1 MRAWFLLLV
10 AANLAFFVWTQ
21 YVSPGSEGADPA
33 PLARQVAPES
43 LKLVPPPRL
52 AAPSGD
58 ATAASSLACVEWGS
72 FSTSEAA
79 RIATLLEPLNL
90 GSLLTQ
96 RRSEETAHWWVYLPP
111 QGSRQAALRKVEELK
126 KLGVQEY
133 FVMQEEGRWRWAV
146 SLGVFR
152 TEEAAKSR
160 LEAVR
165 ALKVQGA
172 RVGERDT
179 QVTRVW
185 FRVADA
191 DATLRNA
198 FKELAQGSPGTE
210 IRDCPAAN

>member
-21 YVSPGSEGADPA
+21 YISPGTEGADPA
-33 PLARQVAPES
+33 PLSRQVAPES
-43 LKLVPPPRL
+43 LKLVPPPGF
-52 AAPSGD
+52 ATPPGD
-58 ATAASSLACVEWGS
+58 AKTASAGACIEWGS
-72 FSTSEAA
+72 FSTSEAG
-79 RIATLLEPLNL
+79 RMATLLEPLAL
-90 GSLLTQ
+90 GPRLAQ
-96 RRSEETAHWWVYLPP
+96 HRSEETAHWWVYLPP
-111 QGSRQAALRKVEELK
+111 QGNRQAALRKVEELK

-133 FVMQEEGRWRWAV
+133 FVLQEEGRWRWAV

-152 TEEAAKSR
+152 TEEAAKAR

-165 ALKVQGA
+165 ADKVQGA

-191 DATLRNA
+191 DTTLRNA
-198 FKELAQGSPGTE
+198 LKELAQGTPGTDV
-210 IRDCPAAN
+210 RDCPAAN

>member
-10 AANLAFFVWTQ
+10 AANLAFFVWTR
-21 YVSPGSEGADPA
+21 YVAPGSEGADPA
-33 PLARQVAPES
+33 PLSRQVAPES
-43 LKLVPPPRL
+43 LKLVPPPER
-52 AAPSGD
+52 AARSGD
-58 ATAASSLACVEWGS
+58 AAASRSCLEWGS

-79 RIATLLEPLNL
+79 RVATLLEPLTL
-90 GSLLTQ
+90 GPLLTQ
-96 RRSEETAHWWVYLPP
+96 QRSDESAHWWVYLPP
-111 QGSRQAALRKVEELK
+111 QGSRPAALRKLEELK